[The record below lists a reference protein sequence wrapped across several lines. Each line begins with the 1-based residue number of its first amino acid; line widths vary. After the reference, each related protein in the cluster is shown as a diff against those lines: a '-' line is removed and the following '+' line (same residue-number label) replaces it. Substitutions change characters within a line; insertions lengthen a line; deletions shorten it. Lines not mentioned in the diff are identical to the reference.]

1 MKWTKPLFDAID
13 QLRGLLPLA
22 ALAAV
27 AGYTWWLVQ
36 SAPQAGDAARAAPL
50 ASTPDYELT
59 GAMVERF
66 DPTGARV
73 TILRGSQMSHYLVGD
88 RLAVVSPQL
97 VGLDAGGQHMQAMAR
112 SGQYLGTDQ
121 VADLSGQARVVVRG
135 VGEAQGPVMFE
146 GESLQINT
154 ATRLLTAQTS
164 VMLTSDE
171 GVVRGNR
178 LSHDGRTGITEVGGR
193 AHGQLKAGWSP

>member
-1 MKWTKPLFDAID
+1 
-13 QLRGLLPLA
+13 
-22 ALAAV
+22 
-27 AGYTWWLVQ
+27 
-36 SAPQAGDAARAAPL
+36 
-50 ASTPDYELT
+50 
-59 GAMVERF
+59 
-66 DPTGARV
+66 
-73 TILRGSQMSHYLVGD
+73 
-88 RLAVVSPQL
+88 
-97 VGLDAGGQHMQAMAR
+97 MQAMAR

-154 ATRLLTAQTS
+154 ATRLLTARTS

-193 AHGQLKAGWSP
+193 VHGQLKAGLSP